1 MLERVCDETDQDYSN
16 PNGMNCEQLKVSGHI
31 DAQTYIAR
39 SSFALQRMD
48 DIVYKTGGVHR
59 FLFELQRAALG
70 QRQGAQ
76 VFDQASQHMSFRQ
89 KFRDLGII
97 AFVDTIEQ
105 AFKFAL
111 DYSQRRAQFVSDIRH
126 QVTAKPI

>member
-1 MLERVCDETDQDYSN
+1 
-16 PNGMNCEQLKVSGHI
+16 
-31 DAQTYIAR
+31 
-39 SSFALQRMD
+39 
-48 DIVYKTGGVHR
+48 
-59 FLFELQRAALG
+59 
-70 QRQGAQ
+70 
-76 VFDQASQHMSFRQ
+76 MSFRQ

-126 QVTAKPI
+126 QVTAKPIVAPKALGHGIKGMRQRPHGRRPPLGDPNRIIACRYLFRRFHDAAKWYADAPHHSDQRSNRGQAENKSDHEHQRRDR